1 MSVATY
7 IKEDAQPQ
15 VRVLEDGT
23 EVHRTSPWS
32 PPGCHGMG
40 CGVLAYVKDG
50 KCVKIEGDVDDPIT
64 KGRLCVRCLRVLDLI
79 YHPDRIVHPMYRD
92 PKDRGDAA
100 AWKTVTWDWAYDKI
114 EEEISKCK
122 EKYGPNSLTVL
133 TGTGRE
139 AGRYMTNTSAR
150 ICVTT
155 NQCYTQTGFSCMAPR
170 DTVCSMIGGAGY
182 IEYDFANGLPGRYDD
197 PEFVQPKYLL
207 NWGRDSLRSNPDGTW
222 GHSII
227 ELLKR
232 GTKLINV
239 DPRVNWL
246 STRSLYYMQLR
257 PNTDTA
263 LAFGL
268 LRVLVEEDLYDHEF
282 VEKWCYGFDEFK
294 ERVMEYTVDWAAEVT
309 EVPAETIRAG
319 ARCLA
324 EKPWGLNMGLAND
337 QNPNG
342 VQSVHCLYALVA
354 ITGNLDIPGGTNIGW
369 NITLDFGGNEFDN
382 VDGVAGSKRQITE
395 PPNPVT
401 QAQRDSTIGL
411 DLYPIYKLL
420 LGKAVPDEFL
430 PTLETDEPYP
440 IRFCWIL
447 HTNPVAPTNTA
458 APQRWH
464 QALKRMDFVVAQ
476 DIFMNPTIASCC
488 DLFLPLATW
497 LEHDGYITQ
506 LMGEHPGPVKAMVK
520 SIEPVGE
527 CKSEFEIIHD
537 LAQRP
542 AFHDNFY
549 IDGEAKVESIE
560 RYISE
565 DLTKVVG
572 FGHDWS
578 YLKEHVQVCRKTE
591 YRKYERGLLRPDG
604 QPGFNT
610 TTGKVELYSLMFA
623 ACGGDPLPYYEE
635 PVFGDYWKDDVPADD
650 IHSCAATRFESEYE
664 KEHPNWKEEY
674 PLIITTGARNWA
686 SFHSEH
692 RQSKMLREIK
702 PYPVVAMH
710 PDLAAEIGV
719 AEGEWVC
726 LENPWGKCYEKAKIT
741 PIVKKN
747 VVMADHG
754 WWYPE
759 EDMNEPNIGG
769 VWKSNINTL
778 IPNNV
783 VGHYGFGAPM
793 KCMRGR
799 IVKADHV
806 PLVEH
811 APQDLP
817 DVQDFPGSIK
827 NDPALQNLL
836 AE

>member
-1 MSVATY
+1 MATV
-7 IKEDAQPQ
+7 IKEDARP
-15 VRVLEDGT
+15 RVTFLDDGT
-23 EVHRTSPWS
+23 EVYRTSPWS
-32 PPGCHGMG
+32 PPGCHGVG
-40 CGVLAYVKDG
+40 CGIRAFVKDG
-50 KCVKIEGDVDDPIT
+50 KITKIEGDPDDVIT
-64 KGRLCVRCLRVLDLI
+64 QGRLCVRCLRVLDLQ

-92 PKDRGDAA
+92 PADRGKAD

-114 EEEISKCK
+114 EEEIAKCK
-122 EKYGPNSLTVL
+122 EKHGPNSLTVL

-246 STRSLYYMQLR
+246 STRALYHMQLR

-268 LRVLVEEDLYDHEF
+268 LNVIINEDLYDHDF

-294 ERVMEYTVDWAAEVT
+294 ERVNEYSVEWAAKVT
-309 EVPAETIRAG
+309 EVPEQMIRDVAH
-319 ARCLA
+319 CLS

-342 VQSVHCLYALVA
+342 VQSVHCLYALAA

-369 NITLDFGGNEFDN
+369 NITLDFGGNKY
-382 VDGVAGSKRQITE
+382 DGNGEESSANQKKEVI

-401 QAQRDSTIGL
+401 QEQRDSTIGL
-411 DLYPIYKLL
+411 SRYKIYQLL
-420 LGKAVPDEFL
+420 LGKAVPDVIID
-430 PTLETDEPYP
+430 TLENDEPYP

-447 HTNPVAPTNTA
+447 HTNPVSPTNTA

-464 QALKRMDFVVAQ
+464 AALKRMDFVVAQ

-506 LMGEHPGPVKAMVK
+506 LMGEHPGPVKGMVK
-520 SIEPVGE
+520 VVEPLGE
-527 CKSEFEIIHD
+527 AKSEFQIIHD

-542 AFHDNFY
+542 AFRDNFY
-549 IDGEAKVESIE
+549 IDGESKVSSIE
-560 RYISE
+560 NYITQ

-572 FGHDWS
+572 FGHDWE
-578 YLKEHVQVCRKTE
+578 YLKEHVQVSRKTE
-591 YRKYERGLLRPDG
+591 YLKYERGMLRNDG

-610 TTGKVELYSLMFA
+610 TTGKVELMSLMFA
-623 ACGGDPLPYYEE
+623 ACDGDPLPYYEE
-635 PVFGDYWKDDVPADD
+635 PVFSPYWEDTTADD
-650 IHSCAATRFESEYE
+650 PLHDSEASRFMREYTA
-664 KEHPNWKEEY
+664 EHPDWKKDY
-674 PLIITTGARNWA
+674 PVILTTGARNWA

-702 PYPVVAMH
+702 EYPYVQMNPE
-710 PDLAAEIGV
+710 LAEQIGV
-719 AEGEWVC
+719 IDGDWVRI
-726 LENPWGKCYEKAKIT
+726 ENPWGHCYEKAKVT
-741 PIVKKN
+741 PIVKPN

-759 EDMNEPNIGG
+759 EDMNEPSIGG
-769 VWKSNINTL
+769 VWASNINTL
-778 IPNNV
+778 VPNNV
-783 VGHYGFGAPM
+783 IGHYGFGAPM
-793 KCMRGR
+793 KALCCR
-799 IVKADHV
+799 IVKADKP
-806 PLVEH
+806 PLKEV
-811 APQDLP
+811 APQNIKS
-817 DVQDFPGSIK
+817 QQNYPGSIK
-827 NDPALQNLL
+827 NDPFLKDLVV
-836 AE
+836 E

>member
-1 MSVATY
+1 MATY
-7 IKEDAQPQ
+7 IKEDAAPQ
-15 VRVLEDGT
+15 VTYLADGT

-40 CGVLAYVKDG
+40 CGVRAFVKDG
-50 KCVKIEGDVDDPIT
+50 KCIKIEGDPDHPTT

-79 YHPDRIVHPMYRD
+79 YSPDRIVHPMYRD
-92 PKDRGDAA
+92 PKDRGTDK
-100 AWKTVTWDWAYDKI
+100 WERVTWDWAYDKI
-114 EEEISKCK
+114 EEEINKCK

-197 PEFVQPKYLL
+197 PEYVQPKYLL

-222 GHSII
+222 GHSMI
-227 ELLKR
+227 ELFKR

-246 STRSLYYMQLR
+246 STRALYYMQLR

-268 LRVLVEEDLYDHEF
+268 LWVLINEDLYDHDF
-282 VEKWCYGFDEFK
+282 VDKWCYGFDEFK
-294 ERVMEYTVDWAAEVT
+294 ERVNQYPLDWAAEVT
-309 EVPAETIRAG
+309 EVPAETIRAV
-319 ARCLA
+319 AHCLA

-342 VQSVHCLYALVA
+342 VQSVHCLYALCA

-369 NITLDFGGNEFDN
+369 NITLDFGGQSY
-382 VDGVAGSKRQITE
+382 DGNGEKSSANQKRETV

-401 QAQRDSTIGL
+401 QEQRDSTIGL
-411 DLYPIYKLL
+411 EMYPIYKLL
-420 LGKAVPDEFL
+420 LGKSVPDEFL

-447 HTNPVAPTNTA
+447 HTNPVAPTNSA

-464 QALKRMDFVVAQ
+464 KALKRMDFVVAQ

-506 LMGEHPGPVKAMVK
+506 LMGEHPGPVAAMVK
-520 SIEPVGE
+520 SIPAVGE

-537 LAQRP
+537 MAQRP
-542 AFHDNFY
+542 QFRDNFY
-549 IDGEAKVESIE
+549 VDGESKVDSIE

-565 DLTKVVG
+565 DLTKVVL
-572 FGHDWS
+572 FGHDWE
-578 YLKEHVQVCRKTE
+578 YLKDHVQVMRKTE
-591 YRKYERGLLRPDG
+591 YRKYERGMLRPDG

-610 TTGKVELYSLMFA
+610 TTGKIELYSLMFA

-635 PVFGDYWKDDVPADD
+635 PVFGPTWNENTADEMHD
-650 IHSCAATRFESEYE
+650 CAANRVVAEYT
-664 KEHPNWKEEY
+664 KEHPGWKKDY
-674 PLIITTGARNWA
+674 PLTVTTGARNWA

-702 PYPVVAMH
+702 PYPVVAMN
-710 PDLAAEIGV
+710 PELAKELSIV
-719 AEGEWVC
+719 EGDWVC
-726 LENPWGKCYEKAKIT
+726 IENPWGHCYEKAKIT

-793 KCMRGR
+793 KCMIGR
-799 IVKADHV
+799 IVKCDK
-806 PLVEH
+806 PPIEERDMK
-811 APQDLP
+811 DLSSL
-817 DVQDFPGSIK
+817 QNYPGCLK
-827 NDPALQNLL
+827 NDPELQWLM

>member
-1 MSVATY
+1 MTTFF
-7 IKEDAQPQ
+7 KEDAAPQ
-15 VRVLEDGT
+15 VTLLEDGT
-23 EVHRTSPWS
+23 EIHRTSPWS

-40 CGVLAYVKDG
+40 CGVRAFVKDG
-50 KCVKIEGDVDDPIT
+50 KCVKIEGDPDHPIT
-64 KGRLCVRCLRVLDLI
+64 KGRLCVRCLRVLDLV
-79 YHPDRIVHPMYRD
+79 YHPDRIVHPMFRD
-92 PKDRGDAA
+92 PKDRGDAS
-100 AWKTVTWDWAYDKI
+100 AWKVVSWDWAYDKI
-114 EEEISKCK
+114 EEEIKKCK
-122 EKYGPNSLTVL
+122 AAYGPNSLTVL

-150 ICVTT
+150 ICETT

-246 STRSLYYMQLR
+246 STRALYYMQLR

-263 LAFGL
+263 LALGL
-268 LRVLVEEDLYDHEF
+268 LRVLIEEDLYDHDF

-294 ERVMEYTVDWAAEVT
+294 ERVMEYTVEWAAETT
-309 EVPAETIRAG
+309 EVPAETIRAV

-354 ITGNLDIPGGTNIGW
+354 ITGNLDIPGGTNLGW
-369 NITLDFGGNEFDN
+369 NITLDFGGQTY
-382 VDGVAGSKRQITE
+382 DGNGESSTANQKKETV

-401 QAQRDSTIGL
+401 QEQRDSTIGL
-411 DLYPIYKLL
+411 DMYPIYKLL

-458 APQRWH
+458 QPSRWH
-464 QALKRMDFVVAQ
+464 DALLRMDFVVAQ
-476 DIFMNPTIASCC
+476 DIFMNPTIAACC

-506 LMGEHPGPVKAMVK
+506 LMGEHPGPVSAMVK

-542 AFHDNFY
+542 AFRQNFY
-549 IDGEAKVESIE
+549 VNGESKVDSIE

-572 FGHDWS
+572 FGHDWE
-578 YLKEHVQVCRKTE
+578 YLKEHVQVSRKTE
-591 YRKYERGLLRPDG
+591 YRKYERGMLRDDG

-610 TTGKVELYSLMFA
+610 TTGKIELYSLMFA

-635 PVFGDYWKDDVPADD
+635 PVFGPYWKDEADEF
-650 IHSCAATRFESEYE
+650 HSCAASRFASEYE
-664 KEHPNWKEEY
+664 REHPGWKEEY
-674 PLIITTGARNWA
+674 PITITTGARNWA

-702 PYPVVAMH
+702 PYPVVAMN
-710 PDLAAEIGV
+710 PELAAEIGV
-719 AEGEWVC
+719 VDGDWVC

-741 PIVKKN
+741 PIIKKN

-759 EDMNEPNIGG
+759 EDMNEPSIGG
-769 VWKSNINTL
+769 VWKSNINEL
-778 IPNNV
+778 IPNNII
-783 VGHYGFGAPM
+783 GRYGFGAPM
-793 KCMRGR
+793 KCMIGR
-799 IVKADHV
+799 VTKADKA

-817 DVQDFPGSIK
+817 DLQDFPGSIK
-827 NDPALQNLL
+827 NDPALKDL
-836 AE
+836 AAE

>member
-1 MSVATY
+1 MATY
-7 IKEDAQPQ
+7 IYDEAAPQ
-15 VRVLEDGT
+15 KRVLEDGT
-23 EVHRTSPWS
+23 EIHRTSPWS

-50 KCVKIEGDVDDPIT
+50 KVTKIEGDPDHPTT

-92 PKDRGDAA
+92 PKDRGKAD
-100 AWKTVTWDWAYDKI
+100 AWKTVSWDWAYDKI
-114 EEEISKCK
+114 EEEINKCK
-122 EKYGPNSLTVL
+122 EQYGPNSLTVL

-150 ICVTT
+150 VCVTT
-155 NQCYTQTGFSCMAPR
+155 NQCYTQSGFSCMAPR

-182 IEYDFANGLPGRYDD
+182 IEYDFANGLKGRYDD
-197 PEFVQPKYLL
+197 PEFVLPKYLL

-227 ELLKR
+227 ELMKR

-246 STRSLYYMQLR
+246 STRSLYHMQLR

-268 LRVLVEEDLYDHEF
+268 LWVLINEDLYDHDF

-294 ERVMEYTVDWAAEVT
+294 ERVNEYSLEWAAEVT
-309 EVPAETIRAG
+309 EVPAEMIRDVAH
-319 ARCLA
+319 CLA

-342 VQSVHCLYALVA
+342 VQSVHTLYAICA

-369 NITLDFGGNEFDN
+369 NITLDFGGNEYDN
-382 VDGVAGSKRQITE
+382 VDGVAGSKKKETV

-411 DLYPIYKLL
+411 DDYPIYKLL
-420 LGKAVPDEFL
+420 LGKAVPDEFIK
-430 PTLETDEPYP
+430 TLETDEPYP

-458 APQRWH
+458 APGRWH
-464 QALKRMDFVVAQ
+464 KALKRMDFVVAQ

-506 LMGEHPGPVKAMVK
+506 LMGEHPGPVAAMVK
-520 SIEPVGE
+520 VIEPVGE

-542 AFHDNFY
+542 AYRENFY
-549 IDGEAKVESIE
+549 IGDESKVESIE
-560 RYISE
+560 RYITE

-572 FGHDWS
+572 FGHDWQ

-591 YRKYERGLLRPDG
+591 YLKYERGMLRPDG
-604 QPGFNT
+604 EPGFNT
-610 TTGKVELYSLMFA
+610 TTGKIELYSLMFA

-635 PVFGDYWKDDVPADD
+635 PVFSAKWKDDADEA
-650 IHSCAATRFESEYE
+650 HQCAATRFMSEFT
-664 KEHPNWKEEY
+664 KENPNWLDDY
-674 PLIITTGARNWA
+674 PLIMTTGARNWA

-702 PYPVVAMH
+702 PYPYVQIH
-710 PDLAAEIGV
+710 PDLAEELGIS
-719 AEGEWVC
+719 ENEWVC

-741 PIVKKN
+741 PIVKPN
-747 VVMADHG
+747 VIMADHG
-754 WWYPE
+754 WWFPE

-769 VWKSNINTL
+769 VWKANVNEL
-778 IPNNV
+778 IPNDV
-783 VGHYGFGAPM
+783 IGFYGFGAPF
-793 KCMRGR
+793 
-799 IVKADHV
+799 KALPAKISKTDHV

-811 APQDLP
+811 QPQNMNS
-817 DVQDFPGSIK
+817 VQNFAGSIK
-827 NDPALQNLL
+827 NDPALKHLM

>member
-1 MSVATY
+1 MATF
-7 IKEDAQPQ
+7 IKEDAAPQ
-15 VRVLEDGT
+15 TWTLEDGT

-40 CGVLAYVKDG
+40 CGVRAYVKDG

-92 PKDRGDAA
+92 PADRGKAD
-100 AWKTVTWDWAYDKI
+100 AWKVVTWDWAYDKI
-114 EEEISKCK
+114 EEEIKKCK

-182 IEYDFANGLPGRYDD
+182 IEYDFANGLPLRYDD

-246 STRSLYYMQLR
+246 STRALYYMQLR

-268 LRVLVEEDLYDHEF
+268 IRVLIDEDLYDHEF
-282 VEKWCYGFDEFK
+282 VEKWCYGWDEFK
-294 ERVMEYTVDWAAEVT
+294 ERCLEYTVEWAAEVT
-309 EVPAETIRAG
+309 EVPAETIRAV

-342 VQSVHCLYALVA
+342 VQSVHLLYALVA

-369 NITLDFGGNEFDN
+369 NITLDFGGQTY
-382 VDGVAGSKRQITE
+382 DGNGEESSANQKKETV

-401 QAQRDSTIGL
+401 QEQRDSTVGL
-411 DLYPIYKLL
+411 NMYPIYKLL

-430 PTLETDEPYP
+430 PSLETDDPYP
-440 IRFCWIL
+440 VRFCWIL

-464 QALKRMDFVVAQ
+464 KALKRMDFVVAQ

-527 CKSEFEIIHD
+527 CKSEFQIIHD
-537 LAQRP
+537 MAQRP

-549 IDGEAKVESIE
+549 VNGESKVDSVE

-565 DLTKVVG
+565 DLTKVVL
-572 FGHDWS
+572 FGHDWE
-578 YLKEHVQVCRKTE
+578 YLKEHVQVSRKTE
-591 YRKYERGLLRPDG
+591 YRKYERGMLRADG

-650 IHSCAATRFESEYE
+650 IHSCAATRFMSDYE

-674 PLIITTGARNWA
+674 PITITTGARNWA

-702 PYPVVAMH
+702 PYPVVAMN
-710 PDLAAEIGV
+710 PELAAEIGV

-726 LENPWGKCYEKAKIT
+726 LENPWGKCYEKVKVT

-811 APQDLP
+811 AAQDLP
-817 DVQDFPGSIK
+817 SMQNFPGSIK
-827 NDPALQNLL
+827 NDPALQDLM

>member
-309 EVPAETIRAG
+309 EVPAETIRAV

-342 VQSVHCLYALVA
+342 VQLSL
-354 ITGNLDIPGGTNIGW
+354 
-369 NITLDFGGNEFDN
+369 
-382 VDGVAGSKRQITE
+382 
-395 PPNPVT
+395 
-401 QAQRDSTIGL
+401 
-411 DLYPIYKLL
+411 
-420 LGKAVPDEFL
+420 
-430 PTLETDEPYP
+430 
-440 IRFCWIL
+440 
-447 HTNPVAPTNTA
+447 
-458 APQRWH
+458 
-464 QALKRMDFVVAQ
+464 
-476 DIFMNPTIASCC
+476 
-488 DLFLPLATW
+488 
-497 LEHDGYITQ
+497 
-506 LMGEHPGPVKAMVK
+506 
-520 SIEPVGE
+520 
-527 CKSEFEIIHD
+527 IH
-537 LAQRP
+537 
-542 AFHDNFY
+542 
-549 IDGEAKVESIE
+549 I
-560 RYISE
+560 
-565 DLTKVVG
+565 
-572 FGHDWS
+572 
-578 YLKEHVQVCRKTE
+578 
-591 YRKYERGLLRPDG
+591 
-604 QPGFNT
+604 
-610 TTGKVELYSLMFA
+610 
-623 ACGGDPLPYYEE
+623 
-635 PVFGDYWKDDVPADD
+635 
-650 IHSCAATRFESEYE
+650 
-664 KEHPNWKEEY
+664 
-674 PLIITTGARNWA
+674 
-686 SFHSEH
+686 
-692 RQSKMLREIK
+692 
-702 PYPVVAMH
+702 
-710 PDLAAEIGV
+710 
-719 AEGEWVC
+719 
-726 LENPWGKCYEKAKIT
+726 
-741 PIVKKN
+741 
-747 VVMADHG
+747 
-754 WWYPE
+754 
-759 EDMNEPNIGG
+759 
-769 VWKSNINTL
+769 
-778 IPNNV
+778 
-783 VGHYGFGAPM
+783 
-793 KCMRGR
+793 
-799 IVKADHV
+799 
-806 PLVEH
+806 
-811 APQDLP
+811 
-817 DVQDFPGSIK
+817 
-827 NDPALQNLL
+827 
-836 AE
+836 